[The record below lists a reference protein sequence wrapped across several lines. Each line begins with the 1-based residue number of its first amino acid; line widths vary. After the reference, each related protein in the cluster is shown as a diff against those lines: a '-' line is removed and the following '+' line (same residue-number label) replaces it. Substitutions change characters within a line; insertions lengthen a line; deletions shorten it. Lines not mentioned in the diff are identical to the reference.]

1 MTVASIKEAGH
12 RNKASTV
19 PCCSDDWISC
29 ASCVL
34 LMTDTTGEAL
44 QLPLSH
50 ICFTNCVFT
59 IRFLSEYSGGKF
71 APVNFIIMTV

>member
-19 PCCSDDWISC
+19 PCCSDDWISDRYNRRSS
-29 ASCVL
+29 AIA
-34 LMTDTTGEAL
+34 TE
-44 QLPLSH
+44 PR
-50 ICFTNCVFT
+50 FTNCVFT

-71 APVNFIIMTV
+71 APVNFIIMIV